1 MSSWRRTVRPTWRS
15 GSTSSAAEQRLDL
28 AGAGVADAIGHA
40 LAAFPPGL
48 ARRAA
53 GLIRLVLGGR
63 LASDRADAWRAC
75 RLTGDGFPFELA
87 FCTGDDRLRFTVEPD
102 DGGLDPRTR
111 LDVAGELARVLDQE
125 PLPPEVLDEFRAM
138 QAGASLAWGTWI
150 GCRVGAEHTAVKL
163 YAEVPP
169 GAKNA
174 SPRARRPALTDRIVV
189 PRMLAYTPSTR
200 AFEAYFRVPSLEPRH
215 LPAVLAP
222 AGMEAHASWLADFV
236 QDTYGHAIR
245 GRLPGPSVGV
255 SYVVGPAR
263 GRVTLHFYAR
273 ALWGSDARIRR
284 GWSRLAAG
292 LGWDD
297 QAYLRVT
304 RPLAARESWRTFH
317 GMVGITLDEPP
328 RIAVSIGVRPVV
340 P

>member
-1 MSSWRRTVRPTWRS
+1 MSSWPRTSRPTWRS
-15 GSTSSAAEQRLDL
+15 GSTTSAAEQLDL
-28 AGAGVADAIGHA
+28 GETGVPRAIGQA
-40 LAAFPPGL
+40 LAAFPAGL

-53 GLIRLVLGGR
+53 GSIRMVLGGR
-63 LASDRADAWRAC
+63 LASGRAGAWRAS
-75 RLTGDGFPFELA
+75 RLTGDGFPFELG

-111 LDVAGELARVLDQE
+111 LDVAAELAEAVDQAPVPPRVLD
-125 PLPPEVLDEFRAM
+125 DFRAI
-138 QAGASLAWGTWI
+138 QAGASLAYGAWI
-150 GCRVGAEHTAVKL
+150 GCRVGAERTAVKL

-169 GAKNA
+169 GGKHA
-174 SPRARRPALTDRIVV
+174 SLGALGPALTDRIVV
-189 PRMLAYTPSTR
+189 PRMLAYSPATL
-200 AFEAYFRVPSLEPRH
+200 AFEAYFRVSSLEPRH

-222 AGMEAHASWLADFV
+222 AGMEAHASWLADLV
-236 QDTYGHAIR
+236 QDTYGHAVR

-255 SYVVGPAR
+255 SYIAGPAR
-263 GRVTLHFYAR
+263 ARCTLHFYAR

-284 GWSRLAAG
+284 GWSRLARG

-317 GMVGITLDEPP
+317 GLVGISLEEPP